1 MNGKMEWSDRL
12 NSAIDYIEKNLDD
25 NLSISEAAKEA
36 NCSSF
41 HFQRMFFAIIGITPA
56 EYVRRRRL
64 TLAATELAI
73 GNAKVIDIAL
83 KYGYESPNAFT
94 RAFRNMHGINPREVR
109 TLGVKLSAYHRV
121 SFHVKIK
128 GGNDMD
134 YRIIEKPAFVLVGKG
149 KKFTSEKFFK
159 EAPGFWKKYVNTKE
173 YQTLWGLTN
182 GKWGQ
187 VTDAPLMSVYLPDEN
202 GKRDS
207 FTDILGIEKS
217 VETDPGKFKVFNIP
231 SATYA
236 EFNCTYQTS
245 VKMNKYIYGEWFP
258 STGYERDEQK
268 PDIAAYFPVAFM
280 SIKGM
285 GVRWWIP
292 VKK

>member
-1 MNGKMEWSDRL
+1 MEWSDRM

-25 NLSISEAAKEA
+25 SVNINEAAKA
-36 NCSSF
+36 ACCSSF

-64 TLAATELAI
+64 TLAATELAV

-109 TLGVKLSAYHRV
+109 TSGVKLSAYHRV
-121 SFHVKIK
+121 FFHVEIK
-128 GGNDMD
+128 GGSDMD
-134 YRIIEKPAFVLVGKG
+134 YRIIEKPAFDLVGKS
-149 KKFTSEKFFK
+149 KKFTNEKFFK
-159 EAPGFWKKYVNTKE
+159 EAPGFWKKYVSTEE
-173 YQTLWGLTN
+173 YQTLWSLTK

-187 VTDAPLMSVYLPDEN
+187 VTETPLMSVYLPDKN

-207 FTDILGIEKS
+207 LTDILGIEKPA
-217 VETDPGKFKVFNIP
+217 ETDTGNFKVFHIP
-231 SATYA
+231 AATYA

-245 VKMNKYIYGEWFP
+245 VKMNKYIYGEWFS
-258 STGYERDEQK
+258 STNYERDEQK

-292 VKK
+292 VVKKK